1 MTHAEKFLNFIKE
14 NGGADYDTIYLHF
27 RKRGARSNIITILDC
42 ALQRNIELGLLRYD
56 GRRYIAREGGRRG
69 QAA

>member
-1 MTHAEKFLNFIKE
+1 MTHAEKILNFIKE
-14 NGGADYDTIYLHF
+14 NKGADYDTIYLYF
-27 RKRGARSNIITILDC
+27 RKRVGSSHLRSIVDC
-42 ALQRNIELGLLRYD
+42 ALQRNIDLGVLCYD